1 MLSHNCVNLCESS
14 AAPLFSVFSQG
25 LIDGCYNCLARSLFM
40 SIHLPT
46 LPSAR
51 IAFFFIHKHKSLN
64 KVAFPVSR
72 SEQEEALY
80 TLGLTTVCSLAN
92 KNKLLVFP
100 W

>member
-46 LPSAR
+46 L
-51 IAFFFIHKHKSLN
+51 I
-64 KVAFPVSR
+64 VAFPVSR

-80 TLGLTTVCSLAN
+80 TLGLTTVCGLAN